1 MKLTSIVKNAL
12 IISGGISLIG
22 LSACNGVKDKLDKIC
37 KEDYKWTEQ
46 ECATAFTEGLKMNY
60 MLNIAKDAKD
70 GGRKFEINYNALS
83 LDEILDRE
91 KALVAAY
98 ESNLD
103 PKNIKNSSFFEKV
116 GTRNLLI
123 EELLVHEQ
131 RVKWM
136 TLAKTLRKFVETM
149 GYNDSSIGHNYNS
162 DDTNIENKNIDYFNS
177 KLNYKSLVQ
186 KNTRDKDTKK
196 QAYNLRFVS
205 PFEKLD
211 PVELFSVAAIEAARK
226 KGKLEIVQSFRFP
239 FYEQVQRQDPKKPND
254 QNAKIWKYELRG
266 VEVIAYDV
274 DGDEKKLP
282 DYITVSKMNG
292 KFENGKAIFDEPSS
306 KPSIQIFKAPGS
318 QSPDVLVV
326 DGDGD
331 LFPDDVSKIFGVSN
345 ASDLLFS
352 KKDETIG
359 QLFPMGKAREEK
371 LDGFRKGYQLPEQS
385 FDAAIVGQSRAE
397 EFKINNA
404 GWPLPTFRYKNEK
417 GNNYVVEIVW
427 EMPKVKGSDS
437 RRIELFRKV
446 YHASGNEYQKVEGD
460 VVEYFKPPREYAE
473 EDIRTASVGG
483 KEKQVISINR
493 RGKTNEEWHIDDI
506 LRNSAPFAIE
516 YNQGDKREIIMDRNG
531 EEESA
536 SRYEAKKLFTP
547 KEKKVEAEYHSS
559 EGSH

>member
-1 MKLTSIVKNAL
+1 MKLTNIVKNVL
-12 IISGGISLIG
+12 LVSGGLG
-22 LSACNGVKDKLDKIC
+22 LVALSACDGVKGKLDKIC
-37 KEDYKWTEQ
+37 KEEYKWTEQ

-60 MLNIAKDAKD
+60 MLNVAKDAQE

-83 LDEILDRE
+83 LDEVLERE

-98 ESNLD
+98 ESLLNPQDRKGNNQLER
-103 PKNIKNSSFFEKV
+103 S
-116 GTRNLLI
+116 GTRNLWI
-123 EELLVHEQ
+123 EELLVREQ
-131 RVKWM
+131 RVKWI
-136 TLAKTLRKFVETM
+136 TLAKTLRKFVEEM
-149 GYNDSSIGHNYNS
+149 RYNNS
-162 DDTNIENKNIDYFNS
+162 NNPNAQDYR
-177 KLNYKSLVQ
+177 SLVQ
-186 KNTRDKDTKK
+186 RTIEDKGVRT

-226 KGKLEIVQSFRFP
+226 KGKLEVVQSFRFP

-254 QNAKIWKYELRG
+254 PNAKIWKYELKG

-292 KFENGKAIFDEPSS
+292 RSEGGKVIFDEPSA

-318 QSPDVLVV
+318 QNPDILVI
-326 DGDGD
+326 DRDGD
-331 LFPDDVSKIFGVSN
+331 LFPDEVTKVFGINN

-352 KKDETIG
+352 KENETIG
-359 QLFPMGKAREEK
+359 QLFPKGKTREEK
-371 LDGFRKGYQLPEQS
+371 LEGFRRGYQLPEQS
-385 FDAAIVGQSRAE
+385 FDVAIVGQTKAE

-404 GWPLPTFRYKNEK
+404 GWPLPTFRYKNER
-417 GNNYVVEIVW
+417 GNNYNVEIVW
-427 EMPKVKGSDS
+427 AIPKVKGSDA
-437 RRIELFRKV
+437 RRIELFKKV

-483 KEKQVISINR
+483 KEKQVISISR
-493 RGKTNEEWHIDDI
+493 KGKTNEEWHIDDI
-506 LRNSAPFAIE
+506 LRNSTPFAIE
-516 YNQGDKREIIMDRNG
+516 YNQLGDKREIIMDKNG
-531 EEESA
+531 EEESV

-547 KEKKVEAEYHSS
+547 KEKKNEPSPSS
-559 EGSH
+559 